1 MKLIIDIAEDKYTD
15 IKNGYICQEYADEII
30 NLIPTAKIYEERP
43 KGKWI
48 ENYDKT
54 DGFTWLTCTR
64 CMCKAYEEGYNFCPN
79 CGAYMR
85 GDRQ

>member
-1 MKLIIDIAEDKYTD
+1 MRIIDADALRAELEHYDK
-15 IKNGYICQEYADEII
+15 DEH
-30 NLIPTAKIYEERP
+30 LMWCELDMYKVVDAQPTIERP
-43 KGKWI
+43 HGEWI

-79 CGAYMR
+79 CGADMR
-85 GDRQ
+85 GGRE

>member
-1 MKLIIDIAEDKYTD
+1 MRIIDADALKESLFDLVAPSGI
-15 IKNGYICQEYADEII
+15 IYASDMES
-30 NLIPTAKIYEERP
+30 LIDNAPTIERP
-43 KGKWI
+43 HGEWI

-79 CGAYMR
+79 CGADMR
-85 GDRQ
+85 GGRE